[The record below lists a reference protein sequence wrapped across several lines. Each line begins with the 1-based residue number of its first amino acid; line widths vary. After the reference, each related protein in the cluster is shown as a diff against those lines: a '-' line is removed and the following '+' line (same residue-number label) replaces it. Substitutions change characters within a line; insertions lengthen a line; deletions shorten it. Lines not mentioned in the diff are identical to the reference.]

1 MAQGCRDDG
10 TRRLTKIAD
19 SLETRVRAALA
30 SHPQTRALASGPL
43 EQVEGGLSNHAWFAG
58 SGAGACFVRLGAGC
72 AASLGVDRVAECR
85 LLESVAD
92 AGIAPRIV
100 LCDPALDLLVTE
112 RVPGRT
118 WTRADALE
126 PRNLERLG
134 TVLHSLHRIAAR
146 PGWVRV
152 SFASQARRLE
162 GRLAALG
169 VHDREL
175 RALAD
180 EAESAVAGRP
190 GAAVACHNDL
200 HHLNI
205 LDDGRR
211 LWLVDWEYG
220 GAGDP
225 LFDFASLLCQHPGAD
240 GDLER
245 ALAAAGAAD
254 RETVDR
260 LAAACV
266 LFDYVQWL
274 WYRLAAAEVPDGA
287 GEYAGRAEAIR
298 SRRLA
303 MR

>member
-10 TRRLTKIAD
+10 ARRLTGIPD
-19 SLETRVRAALA
+19 SPESRVRAALA
-30 SHPQTRALASGPL
+30 SHAETRALASGPL
-43 EQVEGGLSNHAWFAG
+43 EPVEGGLSNHAWFAG
-58 SGAGACFVRLGAGC
+58 SGAGECFVRLGAGH
-72 AASLGVDRVAECR
+72 ASTLGVDRAGECR

-92 AGIAPRIV
+92 AGIAPRVV

-112 RVPGRT
+112 RIRGRT

-134 TVLHSLHRIAAR
+134 TVLHSLHRIEPRA
-146 PGWVRV
+146 GWARV
-152 SFASQARRLE
+152 SFPSQARRLE
-162 GRLAALG
+162 ERLATLG
-169 VHDREL
+169 ERDREL

-180 EAESAVAGRP
+180 EAELALAGCP
-190 GAAVACHNDL
+190 GAEVACHNDL

-225 LFDFASLLCQHPGAD
+225 LFDFASLLCQQPGVD
-240 GDLER
+240 GGRERLLE
-245 ALAAAGAAD
+245 AAGLSGHD
-254 RETVDR
+254 STGRV
-260 LAAACV
+260 AAACV

-274 WYRLAAAEVPDGA
+274 WYRLAAAEVPEGA
-287 GEYAGRAEAIR
+287 GEYAGRADAIR